1 MKKLNVII
9 LTMILSLVI
18 FAGVNVM
25 AMDENTVKTEEPK
38 TVISEEA
45 PKGIE
50 GGNTAEEVKAE
61 EKEEIVE
68 EGNKEAS
75 APNEDKTTKTDV
87 ENVDMGGVPSSN
99 IDTDKAAEP
108 EDKKPSDAK
117 EETKSE
123 EKAAEE
129 KANEEDKKSEETNPD
144 EKKSEEV
151 NPDEKKDDNTEAK
164 SEDEKKDTEAEVKP
178 EEDKK
183 QDEAKPE
190 DAKTEEEKAEET
202 KTEEEKAKEG
212 ENAEEGEN
220 SDSNEEAKELE
231 VGTVLDPDKLT
242 PLGSGPE
249 QKENY
254 FEVKSYDELVDAI
267 SKAKDKVETTI
278 VITQSFEIKET
289 IIIGK
294 DKIIV
299 LTSGA
304 DRSKA
309 KNQITPIGED
319 KITMPYKDDDMA
331 KRQKLVKD
339 AEAKGEQAL
348 EDTDL
353 EKNPLPV
360 VDIILKRY
368 KDLINNTKDFTG
380 TLIKIEKGGKLTIG
394 IDNKDPIFIDGN
406 KDVKTS
412 LRASFIE
419 VDGELEMK
427 GGFIANGNNKAAY
440 SAPVYVKD
448 GGKFTMN
455 GGRIT
460 SNKNIA
466 YLNSG
471 EYYATGGVYIDE
483 GGSFTLNAGSIDNN
497 EAPVGGV
504 FLGDW
509 YSPGKK
515 DKATFTMKGGLIANN
530 KGPNIRNKENDN
542 LTEDYAGGV
551 HVSSNAMFEFND
563 GIIAGNESY
572 RGGGVVVNDNYVTE
586 YDGVSYSKIKD
597 VKYEDYIKYAGAYY
611 KQNGGLI
618 YKNLAKVHRYPN
630 HSGTGG
636 GIYIN
641 SSNATINGG
650 YLLNNKSENMGGGI
664 YVSIVPHVLKLD
676 HVLISQNKAISGAYY
691 HLSAGNGGGFWH
703 CPAGNVDFEDFNS
716 VYIFDNDASSGG
728 KDIFA
733 HSKKEG
739 YWIKKGESYE
749 FPKFMTNISPITEE
763 GNIIKYV
770 YNGKEAPE
778 WMYHTS
784 NSVSLDAIYDAQTKN
799 EAWRNSSL
807 FIMGNVALKGAG
819 IGSNASTTPPGKPG
833 DYEITID
840 KKWHKS
846 IPEDKK
852 PNSIWVD
859 LFIGDA
865 KYGEVEL
872 SKANGWTAKFKNLP
886 FTAEEL
892 MKKKI
897 SYSIKERNDDFYSVI
912 DEALNSLEVER
923 VFAGEKYPDNNN
935 AAYYDNPP
943 HKFMD
948 YKIVFIHKDKK
959 GHEISREDIKIRY
972 EDDKWAGI
980 VQDML
985 VGKFKDL
992 KDIKITYHSYDKAY
1006 EPAPDW
1012 VGLGYNGLDADS
1024 NWYNDGGWHEA
1035 YILEKEDGTI
1045 EIQLPYIW
1053 TQYMGNPDGTT
1064 DDYTK
1069 NTNGYKLA
1077 LVPNHRFTITNYP
1090 YSEIPVVKKWD
1101 ESIEETDIP
1110 DSVKVY
1116 LLKDGKRVKDK
1127 EGKDRYVIL
1136 SKENGW
1142 KGNFDKLP
1150 FFELD
1155 GMGFEKYWVKE
1166 DSEIFIP
1173 LVTRKE
1179 NSILNIRVERD
1190 KDSDKYLIYKD
1201 YTGGYFRINYIPFE
1215 VHYIYKVG
1223 NKEVKE
1229 VYTKKLEP
1237 YRVDGWDWHLDTVI
1251 KDIVMNGKFKDSDI
1265 EIKMYY
1271 DENGKPFPRNLG
1283 QYEAN
1288 WDGDIVT
1295 NDDPYVLK
1303 LVEENGKLVLYVPKL
1318 TDVGDN
1324 DNLLYVKPYTEEGK
1338 KYFELTNYYQPKHR
1352 IEVEKV
1358 WDTENTE
1365 SIPKNLKI
1373 KIKGK
1378 YVDKEITLTP
1388 ENWKYFEEFLGK
1400 GVLST
1405 NNYEFTE
1412 EELAN
1417 FNGSQAIETTMEFE
1431 AKDKTVKFYGADKK
1445 EITKDEFLGLI
1456 KGKKYSFELKEA
1468 VEDKAEVEIKYDED
1482 GNMVIVYPVDVVI
1495 TEVAQVK
1502 FTNTEIPPTPEPRK
1516 TFVRVNKVW
1525 EAIGETRD
1533 IQVELYINGEASGKF
1548 LTLNAANNWSASFTN
1563 LDLED
1568 ESGRRYTYSV
1578 KEVGENDNIYNIDDR
1593 KFEVS
1598 YSGDMYEGFTIV
1610 NKEVPPEEPEEPEE
1624 PKPEEPEE
1632 PHEPE
1637 EEKPEEPDK
1646 HVIPKTGVTEDVLG
1660 IFLALMILLGLVY
1673 IKKKYIVEKSK

>member
-1 MKKLNVII
+1 MKKLNVIL
-9 LTMILSLVI
+9 LTLFLSIVLL
-18 FAGVNVM
+18 AQVNLM
-25 AMDENTVKTEEPK
+25 AMDEDTVKTEGPK
-38 TVISEEA
+38 TVVSESTLQVN
-45 PKGIE
+45 E

-75 APNEDKTTKTDV
+75 APNEDKATKTDV
-87 ENVDMGGVPSSN
+87 EKVNMGGVPSSN
-99 IDTDKAAEP
+99 IDTDKDAEP

-117 EETKSE
+117 P
-123 EKAAEE
+123 EE
-129 KANEEDKKSEETNPD
+129 KANEEDKKSED
-144 EKKSEEV
+144 VK
-151 NPDEKKDDNTEAK
+151 PDEKKDDNTEEK
-164 SEDEKKDTEAEVKP
+164 PEDVKP
-178 EEDKK
+178 EDTKK
-183 QDEAKPE
+183 DAEA
-190 DAKTEEEKAEET
+190 EEKAEEEKKPDETKDADAKTDEEKATET

-212 ENAEEGEN
+212 TEEKSEEKAEEGKEGEDAEAN
-220 SDSNEEAKELE
+220 AEAKELKAGE
-231 VGTVLDPDKLT
+231 TLEIEELAENPIALGAGQ
-242 PLGSGPE
+242 GSGAE
-249 QKENY
+249 KVVEVST
-254 FEVKSYDELVDAI
+254 FEELKNAI
-267 SKAKDKVETTI
+267 AEAGSTPTI
-278 VITQSFEIKET
+278 IKIMQSFDISET
-289 IIIGK
+289 IIIK
-294 DKIIV
+294 ADQDITI
-299 LTSGA
+299 TSGA

-309 KNQITPIGED
+309 DNQVTPIGED
-319 KITMPYKDDDMA
+319 KITMPEPDNDMER
-331 KRQKLVKD
+331 RQELVKE

-353 EKNPLPV
+353 EKNPLPN
-360 VDIILKRY
+360 VDIILKRA
-368 KDLINNTKDFTG
+368 KDFKA
-380 TLIKIEKGGKLTIG
+380 TLFKVEKGATLTLGK
-394 IDNKDPIFIDGN
+394 DNKDPLFIDGN
-406 KDVKTS
+406 KDVKTEITNGS
-412 LRASFIE
+412 IIDVS
-419 VDGELEMK
+419 GELTMN
-427 GGFIANGNNKAAY
+427 GGFIAHSNNEHVN
-440 SAPVYVKD
+440 SAPIYVHE
-448 GGKFTMN
+448 GAIFTMN

-460 SNKNIA
+460 SNRNISKGHSTFNA
-466 YLNSG
+466 AG
-471 EYYATGGVYIDE
+471 AVYIDE
-483 GGSFTLNAGSIDNN
+483 VGEFTLNGGSIDNN

-504 FLGDW
+504 FLGKIF
-509 YSPGKK
+509 GNKNGNRI
-515 DKATFTMKGGLIANN
+515 KALFTMNGGLIANN
-530 KGPNIRNKENDN
+530 KGPLYDN
-542 LTEDYAGGV
+542 LEPETENYGGAV
-551 HVSSNAMFEFND
+551 HVDSLANFIFNN
-563 GIIAGNESY
+563 GILAGNESY
-572 RGGGVVVNDNYVTE
+572 HGGAVAINDNYVTGTNGVNYSNIQNVD
-586 YDGVSYSKIKD
+586 YD
-597 VKYEDYIKYAGAYY
+597 EYIKYAGAYY
-611 KQNGGLI
+611 TQYGGLI
-618 YKNLAKVHRYPN
+618 YKNIAKVHN
-630 HSGTGG
+630 DGNTSGAGG

-641 SSNATINGG
+641 ASTATLKGG

-664 YVSIVPHVLKLD
+664 YVSIVPHVLKLE
-676 HVLISQNKAISGAYY
+676 HVLISQNKAINGAYY

-728 KDIFA
+728 KDIFT
-733 HSKKEG
+733 HGKKDN
-739 YWIKKGESYE
+739 YSIFNGESYD
-749 FPKFMTNISPITEE
+749 FPKFLTNISPITEQ
-763 GNIIKYV
+763 GNIIKYL
-770 YNGKEAPE
+770 YNGKEVPE
-778 WMYHTS
+778 WMYHTDKA
-784 NSVSLDAIYDAQTKN
+784 VSLQAIYDAKTKN
-799 EAWRNSSL
+799 EAWTNSNL
-807 FIMGNVALKGAG
+807 FIMGNTALKGAG

-852 PNSIWVD
+852 PKSIWVD

-892 MKKKI
+892 MKKNIK
-897 SYSIKERNDDFYSVI
+897 YSIRERNDDFYSVV
-912 DEALNSLEVER
+912 DESLKALEVER
-923 VFAGEKYPDNNN
+923 VFAGEKYPNDNNAIN
-935 AAYYDNPP
+935 FDMPP
-943 HKFMD
+943 HKQMD
-948 YKIVFIHKDKK
+948 YKIVFIHKDKN
-959 GHEISREDIKIRY
+959 GREISREDIKINY
-972 EDDKWAGI
+972 KEDKEKWTGL
-980 VQDML
+980 VKDML
-985 VGKFKDL
+985 LNKYKDL
-992 KDIKITYHSYDKAY
+992 KDVKITYHSYDKAY
-1006 EPAPDW
+1006 EPSDDW
-1012 VGLGYNGLDADS
+1012 VGLGYNGLTADS
-1024 NWYNDGGWHEA
+1024 NWWEENGPWHEA
-1035 YILEKEDGTI
+1035 YILEKEDGTV
-1045 EIQLPYIW
+1045 EIQLPYLW

-1101 ESIEETDIP
+1101 ESIEEKDIP

-1127 EGKDRYVIL
+1127 DGNDRYVIL
-1136 SKENGW
+1136 SKNNGW

-1201 YTGGYFRINYIPFE
+1201 YTGGYFRIKYIPFE
-1215 VHYIYKVG
+1215 VHYIYKDG
-1223 NKEVKE
+1223 DKEVKE

-1271 DENGKPFPRNLG
+1271 DENGNPFPRNLG
-1283 QYEAN
+1283 KYQAG
-1288 WDGDIVT
+1288 WDEDDIVT
-1295 NDDPYVLK
+1295 NEGAYILK

-1388 ENWKYFEEFLGK
+1388 EEWKYFEEFLGK
-1400 GVLST
+1400 GVLSA
-1405 NNYEFTE
+1405 NKYEFTE
-1412 EELAN
+1412 EDLEK
-1417 FNGSQAIETTMEFE
+1417 FDGKQSIETTMEFD
-1431 AKDKTVKFYGADKK
+1431 AKDKTVKFFGTDKK
-1445 EITKDEFLGLI
+1445 ELTKDEFLKMI
-1456 KGKKYSFELKEA
+1456 QGKKYSFELKEA
-1468 VEDKAEVEIKYDED
+1468 AADKAEVELKYDED
-1482 GNMVIVYPVDVVI
+1482 GNLIIVYPVDVVI
-1495 TEVAQVK
+1495 TEVAKVT
-1502 FTNTEIPPTPEPRK
+1502 FTNTEKPEEPPTPETK
-1516 TFVRVNKVW
+1516 TITVRVNKVW
-1525 EAIGETRD
+1525 EALGETRD
-1533 IQVELYINGEASGKF
+1533 IQVELYINGEASGKI

-1646 HVIPKTGVTEDVLG
+1646 HVIPKTGVTEDALG
-1660 IFLALMILLGLVY
+1660 IFLGLMILLGLVY
-1673 IKKKYIVEKSK
+1673 IKRKFIVEKSK